1 MTPDHPSK
9 AQLVQPLDIV
19 DRIARHRDSLR
30 PSERR
35 AAQAILD
42 DLGAG
47 ASASIAELARKAGV
61 SQATITRL
69 ARAIG
74 LKDVREMKVALAR
87 ASAVGNRFISGAEEL
102 HDPETTVSRR
112 VLGDLIQAVQVNEA
126 LLDPAEMKTA
136 AQMLVDARMIYI
148 FGMGGSS
155 TVLSLEAGNRLFR
168 LGIASSAVTDS
179 MTQRMVAA
187 SVQAEDVVLA
197 LSMTG
202 ALGELNTSC
211 ATAKGYGAR
220 LIALTAI
227 GSPLAGIADLSLPV
241 QTLET
246 DFIYKPS
253 ASRYAMM
260 MVLDVLMTE
269 LALLR
274 RPVSQDILRR
284 VKLALDGYRQGND
297 RQPLGD

>member
-1 MTPDHPSK
+1 
-9 AQLVQPLDIV
+9 VQPLDIV
-19 DRIARHRDSLR
+19 DRIARHRDALR

-47 ASASIAELARKAGV
+47 ASASIGELAKKAGV

-87 ASAVGNRFISGAEEL
+87 ASAVGNRFIATAESGQ
-102 HDPETTVSRR
+102 ETDAPPSVSQR
-112 VLGDLIQAVQVNEA
+112 VLGDIIQAMQVNEA
-126 LLDPAEMKTA
+126 LLDPAEVQA
-136 AQMLVDARMIYI
+136 AAGLLDSARMIYI

-155 TVLSLEAGNRLFR
+155 SMLSLEAGNRLFR
-168 LGIASSAVTDS
+168 LGLAAAAYTDG

-197 LSMTG
+197 FSMTG
-202 ALGELNTSC
+202 GLGELNTSC

-220 LIALTAI
+220 LVALTAI
-227 GSPLAGIADLSLPV
+227 GSPLAGIADLTLPV
-241 QTLET
+241 QTMET
-246 DFIYKPS
+246 DFIFKPS
-253 ASRYAMM
+253 ASRFAMM

-274 RPVSQDILRR
+274 RPVSQETLRR
-284 VKLALDGYRQGND
+284 VKLALDGFRQSGND